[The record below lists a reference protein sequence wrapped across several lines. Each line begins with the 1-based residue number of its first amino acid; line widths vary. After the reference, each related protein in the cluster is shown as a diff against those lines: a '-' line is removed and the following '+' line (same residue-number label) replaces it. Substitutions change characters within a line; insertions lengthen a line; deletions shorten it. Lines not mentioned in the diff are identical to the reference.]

1 MTENKNHW
9 YDGWF
14 YDTIIAP
21 NQDKLFSQIEKLI
34 EPKSSIIDVGCGTG
48 RLAFRL
54 SAKCRSILGIDL
66 SKRNINR
73 VRFNYSDDPAIRFHF
88 NIEAFAILLMSIIH
102 ILITLY

>member
-1 MTENKNHW
+1 MV
-9 YDGWF
+9 
-14 YDTIIAP
+14 
-21 NQDKLFSQIEKLI
+21 DKGQSLAIRRR
-34 EPKSSIIDVGCGTG
+34 IDEWKQ
-48 RLAFRL
+48 RL
-54 SAKCRSILGIDL
+54 IDL